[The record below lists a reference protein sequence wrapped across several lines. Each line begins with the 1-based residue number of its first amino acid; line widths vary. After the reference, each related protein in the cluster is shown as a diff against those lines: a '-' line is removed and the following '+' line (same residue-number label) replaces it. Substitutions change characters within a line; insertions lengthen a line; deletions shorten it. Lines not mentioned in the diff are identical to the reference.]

1 MFLAKTQNS
10 IRFSSLIGEETAAM
24 EGAMMDA
31 AEEDTVGGGGGT
43 AVGERGSPEGLPAVA
58 KRLRK
63 CLYRW

>member
-31 AEEDTVGGGGGT
+31 AAEDDTVGGGGGT

-58 KRLRK
+58 SRLRK
-63 CLYRW
+63 CL

>member
-31 AEEDTVGGGGGT
+31 VAEDDTVGGGGGT
-43 AVGERGSPEGLPAVA
+43 AVGERGSPPEGLPAVA
-58 KRLRK
+58 SRLRK
-63 CLYRW
+63 CL

>member
-31 AEEDTVGGGGGT
+31 AAAEDDTVGGGGGT
-43 AVGERGSPEGLPAVA
+43 AVGESGSPEGLPAVA
-58 KRLRK
+58 SRLRK
-63 CLYRW
+63 CL